1 MKYYNL
7 ILFSNILISVARE
20 VLSYKLHKIGKMTLE
35 VELWDVSTVEEEKE
49 TKNINSI
56 VVKWKGQHLKE
67 EEIDFVEMY
76 FENKRKSGGGIVEH
90 FHYDENKKAIYITFK
105 EDGGGYSFAIC
116 YTNFREGR
124 KEMFYLMTHSTH
136 FS

>member
-1 MKYYNL
+1 M
-7 ILFSNILISVARE
+7 E
-20 VLSYKLHKIGKMTLE
+20 EKM
-35 VELWDVSTVEEEKE
+35 DEEKE

-76 FENKRKSGGGIVEH
+76 FENEKKSGGGVVEK

-105 EDGGGYSFAIC
+105 EDGGGYLRNIC
-116 YTNFREGR
+116 
-124 KEMFYLMTHSTH
+124 
-136 FS
+136 FSILIF